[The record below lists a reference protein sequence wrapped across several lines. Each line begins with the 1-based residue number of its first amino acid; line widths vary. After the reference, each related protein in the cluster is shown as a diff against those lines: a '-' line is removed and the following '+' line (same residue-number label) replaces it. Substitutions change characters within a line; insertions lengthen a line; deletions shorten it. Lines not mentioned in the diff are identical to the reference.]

1 MLLAAVRENNDAEP
15 PLRDEPD
22 IDRGAWQPAVLVDD
36 GEVAGADD
44 LPGEA
49 LPEARFD
56 GEHVLLGQGHGIL
69 DRALVG
75 KLADMGD
82 QERGHVAGRG

>member
-1 MLLAAVRENNDAEP
+1 MMVR
-15 PLRDEPD
+15 L
-22 IDRGAWQPAVLVDD
+22 PALMN
-36 GEVAGADD
+36 

-82 QERGHVAGRG
+82 QERGHVKETARPVET